1 MGALQFLPV
10 DGASLLQS
18 AVWYGAFVLALFA
31 GARLLPGI
39 VRPGQS
45 LKDGSRLRYKLSGL
59 TLFLG
64 THLVLGVG
72 VYFFDW
78 SLRPLLT
85 HFPSLFVVANIWA
98 LLVTA
103 YLMSSAWSKGE
114 GRLVQARGAGPRL
127 KAAALDIWLGAEL
140 NPSVVGVDLKMHMYH
155 PSLIGLVVLN
165 AAFPFAQYELY
176 GAVTVEMWIYEGF
189 LWAYL
194 FTHYIRE
201 DFMLTTW
208 DIIAERFGFMLVWG
222 DLVYVPFLYSMVG
235 WWVLGRGW
243 SDESGQ
249 WVHQPWPVAAV
260 FALVALHLFFHWV
273 FRGANWQKDK
283 FKRDPTV
290 HIWGKPAEAIGDRL
304 LVSGWWGI
312 GRKINYSGEL
322 GVYLSFALCAGFDSP
337 WPYFLPFT
345 LLVLLLQRAWRDDR
359 KCREK
364 YGPLWDEYCARTQFR
379 VIPFF
384 Y

>member
-1 MGALQFLPV
+1 MDALSFLPIG
-10 DGASLLQS
+10 GASLLQ
-18 AVWYGAFVLALFA
+18 AAQWYGAFVLALFL

-39 VRPGQS
+39 MRPGQS
-45 LKDGSRLRYKLSGL
+45 LKDGTRLRYKLSGL
-59 TLFLG
+59 VLFVG
-64 THLVLGVG
+64 THAALAAGVLFG
-72 VYFFDW
+72 DW
-78 SLRPLLT
+78 SLRPLLA

-98 LLVTA
+98 LVVTI
-103 YLMSSAWSKGE
+103 YLMWSAWSKGE
-114 GRLVQARGAGPRL
+114 GRLIQTRGSRI

-140 NPSVVGVDLKMHMYH
+140 NPSFAGVDLKMHMYH

-165 AAFPFAQYELY
+165 AAFPFAQYEIY
-176 GAVTVEMWIYEGF
+176 GAVTTEMWLYQGF
-189 LWAYL
+189 VWAYI

-243 SDESGQ
+243 SPAEDGG
-249 WVHQPWPVAAV
+249 WVHEPWPIAGV

-283 FKRDPTV
+283 FKRDNSV
-290 HIWGKPAEAIGDRL
+290 HIWGKPAEALGGRL

-312 GRKINYSGEL
+312 GRKINYTGEL
-322 GVYLSFALCAGFDSP
+322 GVYLSFSLCAGFDSA

-345 LLVLLLQRAWRDDR
+345 LLILLLQRAWRDDR

-364 YGPLWDEYCARTQFR
+364 YGPLWDEYCKRTHFR
-379 VIPFF
+379 VIPFL